1 MKKKHFPL
9 AAQILILCLA
19 LVLVISAA
27 VTVVFMSN
35 INRIMEENIKTTAAV
50 TMQYLDAS
58 VVRAI
63 APIKD
68 MVVNA
73 AAIVNTIDD
82 HEAIQAMMARIAA
95 FVPDTSDLYYGT
107 VTSMYT
113 PGGYYIDGSGWV
125 PDPDWDPPDRP
136 WFKAAMANS
145 GKTVLVDPYIDADT
159 QGIVIT
165 VARTAE
171 NSRGETTGVM
181 AVDVS
186 LGVIAEIV
194 TSKKITPDGRTALI
208 DSNGVYI
215 IHDDPRY
222 VLERNIFEDIKN
234 LDKNEVF
241 SDAVTV
247 SLNGN
252 EYFCSAPVE
261 GTEWFLVSSG
271 SLELLRSENMRLLR
285 TVIMVV
291 LALALA
297 AAAAAVFSS
306 YRLTVPFRQLVTS
319 FNTIAG
325 GDLTSS
331 PPDYSSREASALS
344 GGFNSF
350 AEGISTLV
358 RKIKD
363 SSFSLGKVADDLA
376 NSVGETRDTIAAVAK
391 AADLIRVNVDKENRS
406 ILQTE
411 TAVSGVM
418 SGIENLD
425 EKIKDQGNRISD
437 ASSAVE
443 EMVANIRSI
452 ENNTLQANDC
462 ITELV
467 RSAQEQKKR
476 LSETAEA
483 ARTVEKES
491 LALAEMN
498 QVISNVATQTNLLS
512 MNAAIEAAHAGEAGK
527 GFAVVAQEIRKLAET
542 TAQQSQGS
550 GEALGSIQRHI
561 KGIAESAVH
570 AEHIFDGMA
579 DMISRVEEIIT
590 NLKNA
595 TEDQSAGSQQL
606 LSSIEA
612 LNAITENVGKGSSAM
627 KAGAA
632 EAVAACRRL
641 SELSRDVDEK
651 VAQCDTG
658 AKSMSSNSEAMVMVA
673 ENIKYGVEEL
683 EKSIN
688 PFKIRAGGQRG

>member
-1 MKKKHFPL
+1 MKKRHFPL
-9 AAQILILCLA
+9 AAQILILCLG

-27 VTVVFMSN
+27 ITAIFMSN
-35 INRIMEENIKTTAAV
+35 INRMTEENVKSTAAV

-63 APIKD
+63 TPFKD
-68 MVVNA
+68 MVINA
-73 AAIVNTIDD
+73 AAIVNSTDD
-82 HEAIQAMMARIAA
+82 HEVIQAMMARIGD
-95 FVPDTSDLYYGT
+95 FVQDASALYYGT
-107 VTSMYT
+107 VTSMYA
-113 PGGYYIDGSGWV
+113 PGGYYIDASDWV

-136 WFKAAMANS
+136 WFKAAMANP
-145 GKTVLVDPYIDADT
+145 GNTVLVDPYIDADT
-159 QGIVIT
+159 QGTVIT

-171 NSRGETTGVM
+171 NLRGQTTGVM

-194 TSKKITPDGRTALI
+194 TSKKITPDGSTTLI
-208 DSNGVYI
+208 DSSGVYI
-215 IHDDPRY
+215 VHEDPQY
-222 VLERNIFEDIKN
+222 VLEKNIFDDIKN
-234 LDKNEVF
+234 LNRNEVF
-241 SDAVTV
+241 SKDVTV
-247 SLNGN
+247 SFNGN
-252 EYFCSAPVE
+252 EYVCSAPVE

-271 SLELLRSENMRLLR
+271 SLAVLRAEGMRLLR
-285 TVIMVV
+285 TVIIVV

-319 FNTIAG
+319 FNTISG
-325 GDLTSS
+325 GDLTAS

-350 AEGISTLV
+350 AEGISALV

-363 SSFSLGKVADDLA
+363 SALSLGKVADDLA
-376 NSVGETRDTIAAVAK
+376 DSVGKTRNTIAVVAE
-391 AADLIRVNVDKENRS
+391 AADLIRVNVDKENLS
-406 ILQTE
+406 IMQTE
-411 TAVSGVM
+411 TAVTGVM
-418 SGIENLD
+418 SGIENLN
-425 EKIKDQGNRISD
+425 EKIRDQVHQISG

-452 ENNTLQANDC
+452 ENSTVQANEC

-467 RSAQEQKKR
+467 KSSHEQKKR
-476 LSETAEA
+476 LSETAQA

-512 MNAAIEAAHAGEAGK
+512 MNAAIEAAHAGEAGR

-542 TAQQSQGS
+542 TARQSRGS
-550 GEALGSIQRHI
+550 GEALGSIQQHI
-561 KGIAESAVH
+561 KRIAESAVH
-570 AEHIFDGMA
+570 VEEIFDGMI
-579 DMISRVEEIIT
+579 DMISRVEEIII

-595 TEDQSAGSQQL
+595 TEEQSAGSRQL

-612 LNAITENVGKGSSAM
+612 INAITGNIENGSAAM
-627 KAGAA
+627 KTGAA
-632 EAVAACRRL
+632 EAVAACRSL

-651 VAQCDTG
+651 VSKCNTG
-658 AKSMSSNSEAMVMVA
+658 ARSMSSNSESMVMVA

-688 PFKIRAGGQRG
+688 PFKIRAARES